1 MDGPGL
7 TDVLRR
13 EEQMMNAY
21 THAAKQASSV
31 PVRGYPGSVGTAH
44 RDLREPRLLPALT
57 P

>member
-44 RDLREPRLLPALT
+44 RDLREPRLLPALA